1 MRGETRGGVLG
12 FFESRSSI
20 FGEWTPGPLPPCGLP
35 DPPPPHGKQLSPA
48 CLPKC
53 VYWSQGQLSRHVDLP
68 RTSFNALFQIIR
80 LRYLRLLL
88 LIKMFPSQEPD
99 VLLIVSMFWTPLC
112 VPPAPYTIMDK
123 AIINKDEMDDEGHS
137 QILVNLCPVL
147 VFPSQAS
154 LDRVSDFRIS
164 TVKCHSGRFITPSTF
179 QPLSQFL
186 LR

>member
-1 MRGETRGGVLG
+1 MCVLIPRPAVKTCG
-12 FFESRSSI
+12 STQNFLQCFVSNYQTEISA
-20 FGEWTPGPLPPCGLP
+20 TP
-35 DPPPPHGKQLSPA
+35 SPYQD
-48 CLPKC
+48 
-53 VYWSQGQLSRHVDLP
+53 VSQP
-68 RTSFNALFQIIR
+68 RTRCPAYCVHVLDAP
-80 LRYLRLLL
+80 LR
-88 LIKMFPSQEPD
+88 PPNNPD
-99 VLLIVSMFWTPLC
+99 GG
-112 VPPAPYTIMDK
+112 PYTIMDKDK

>member
-1 MRGETRGGVLG
+1 MRGKTRGEAL
-12 FFESRSSI
+12 S
-20 FGEWTPGPLPPCGLP
+20 PLPPWHEPLESF
-35 DPPPPHGKQLSPA
+35 DALTPPPPQIVNPTDL
-48 CLPKC
+48 
-53 VYWSQGQLSRHVDLP
+53 VILSR
-68 RTSFNALFQIIR
+68 RW
-80 LRYLRLLL
+80 LLL
-88 LIKMFPSQEPD
+88 LIEMFPSQAENQMSCYPLSCYCVHAVDAPLHPPSNPD
-99 VLLIVSMFWTPLC
+99 GV
-112 VPPAPYTIMDK
+112 PYTIMDK
-123 AIINKDEMDDEGHS
+123 AIIDDEMDDEGHS